1 MPRFQSRPSTIKT
14 GIVRSVLLPFLRNHA
29 EHPSISSL
37 RPEDLDRRT
46 FILNKW
52 WTGLLEM
59 LNGRHGE
66 SVSGND
72 RPAILEAVTALMARP
87 EWTLPL
93 SSLAT
98 RPIKTAR
105 TSLKSQSTTSLGSNM
120 SDFLADSVHHNVRN
134 TFTQNLLAQMA
145 YVVDK
150 MSTRNVAASVV
161 TFCGKAT
168 AYAFFYCESIAEIL
182 VRLWATPSETLR
194 RVLAEG
200 STLKQPDIDSVSDR
214 VYPAY
219 PQCLHSLRL
228 KALRPMMKYL
238 RSKPQ
243 SPVPIAT
250 TYIPWHGP
258 WVSRWAGKDTDLF
271 FVFTKFYTDLACR
284 FLPDDPSPEERIAAP
299 AWVLVQAQMLTIL
312 DATMQQTNSQPPIN
326 QIGSSSVTFDDFLGE
341 ADANATMLPLPTH
354 AVVRTMGENRMIMLL
369 RDCLSS
375 STIMSGKSRSIFAQS
390 FGSLI
395 KVAARRTSKYDHNAC
410 FTLCDF
416 LEEAIPILQRYQQET
431 DAAIAIIDWVFWL
444 EVCRHM
450 LQSQNS
456 MTEVRLCAFL
466 YSMWSIIT
474 SDEARRQEVCLDWLL
489 TEENFHANFNHWCP
503 MVRAF
508 YMRLIVW
515 KIARLDGSESDVNM

>member
-1 MPRFQSRPSTIKT
+1 MKT
-14 GIVRSVLLPFLRNHA
+14 GIIRSVLLPFLRNHA
-29 EHPSISSL
+29 EYPSNPTL

-52 WTGLLEM
+52 WIGLLEM

-72 RPAILEAVTALMARP
+72 RPAVLEAVTALMARP

-93 SSLAT
+93 SSIAS
-98 RPIKTAR
+98 RPIKTSR
-105 TSLKSQSTTSLGSNM
+105 TSLRSQSASSLGSNM

-134 TFTQNLLAQMA
+134 TFTQNLLAQMS

-150 MSTRNVAASVV
+150 MSARNVAASVV

-168 AYAFFYCESIAEIL
+168 AYAFFYCEGIAEIL
-182 VRLWATPSETLR
+182 VRLWAIPSETLR

-200 STLKQPDIDSVSDR
+200 STQNKLEFDSVSDR
-214 VYPAY
+214 ICTAY

-243 SPVPIAT
+243 SPLPIAT

-271 FVFTKFYTDLACR
+271 FVFTKLYTDLACR
-284 FLPDDPSPEERIAAP
+284 FLPDNPSPAERMAAP
-299 AWVLVQAQMLTIL
+299 AWVLVQAQILTIL
-312 DATMQQTNSQPPIN
+312 DATLQQTNTQPPIS
-326 QIGSSSVTFDDFLGE
+326 QTSPSSVTFNELLGD
-341 ADANATMLPLPTH
+341 ADANATVLPLPAH
-354 AVVRTMGENRMIMLL
+354 GIVRTMVENRLIMLL
-369 RDCLSS
+369 RECLSS
-375 STIMSGKSRSIFAQS
+375 STIMAGKSRRIFAQS
-390 FGSLI
+390 FSSLL
-395 KVAARRTSKYDHNAC
+395 KVAARRTSMYDHNAC

-416 LEEAIPILQRYQQET
+416 LEEAIPILQRYQQEI
-431 DAAIAIIDWVFWL
+431 DAAFAFIDWSFWL
-444 EVCRHM
+444 DVCRCM
-450 LQSQNS
+450 LQSHNS

-466 YSMWSIIT
+466 YSMWSTLT
-474 SDEARRQEVCLDWLL
+474 SEESRRREVCLDWLL
-489 TEENFHANFNHWCP
+489 AEDTFHANFNHWCP

-508 YMRLIVW
+508 YMRLVVW
-515 KIARLDGSESDVNM
+515 KIARLNGSGSDVNM

>member
-1 MPRFQSRPSTIKT
+1 
-14 GIVRSVLLPFLRNHA
+14 
-29 EHPSISSL
+29 
-37 RPEDLDRRT
+37 
-46 FILNKW
+46 
-52 WTGLLEM
+52 M

-93 SSLAT
+93 SSIAT

-105 TSLKSQSTTSLGSNM
+105 TSIKSQSTTSLGSNM

-150 MSTRNVAASVV
+150 MSTRSVAASVV

-168 AYAFFYCESIAEIL
+168 AYAFFYCEGIAEIL

-194 RVLAEG
+194 RVLANG
-200 STLKQPDIDSVSDR
+200 STKKQAEIDSVSDR
-214 VYPAY
+214 ICTAY
-219 PQCLHSLRL
+219 PPCLQSLKL
-228 KALRPMMKYL
+228 KALRPMMNYL

-250 TYIPWHGP
+250 AYIPWHGP
-258 WVSRWAGKDTDLF
+258 WVNRWAGKDTDLF

-284 FLPDDPSPEERIAAP
+284 SLPDDPSPEERMAAP
-299 AWVLVQAQMLTIL
+299 AWVLVQAQILTIL
-312 DATMQQTNSQPPIN
+312 DATMQQTNGEPTISKN
-326 QIGSSSVTFDDFLGE
+326 GTSTVTFDDLLGE
-341 ADANATMLPLPTH
+341 ADANATMLPLPAH
-354 AVVRTMGENRMIMLL
+354 GIVRTMGENRLIMLL
-369 RDCLSS
+369 RECLSS
-375 STIMSGKSRSIFAQS
+375 STIMTGKSRSIFAQS
-390 FGSLI
+390 FSSLL
-395 KVAARRTSKYDHNAC
+395 KVAARRTSMYDHNAC

-431 DAAIAIIDWVFWL
+431 HTAVAVIDWSFWL
-444 EVCRHM
+444 DVCRRM

-456 MTEVRLCAFL
+456 MTEVRICAFI
-466 YSMWSIIT
+466 YSMWSTIT
-474 SDEARRQEVCLDWLL
+474 TDEARRREVCLDWLL
-489 TEENFHANFNHWCP
+489 TEETFHANFGHWCP

-508 YMRLIVW
+508 YMRLVVW
-515 KIARLDGSESDVNM
+515 RIARLDGSGSDLNM